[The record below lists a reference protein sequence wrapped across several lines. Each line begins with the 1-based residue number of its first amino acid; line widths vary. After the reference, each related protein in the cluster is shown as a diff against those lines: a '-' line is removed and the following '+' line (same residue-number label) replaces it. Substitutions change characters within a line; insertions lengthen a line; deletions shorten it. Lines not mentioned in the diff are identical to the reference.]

1 MVKFLARFWRWLKN
15 KFFPSPPP
23 VPKPTV
29 TKPSNL
35 EYENA
40 LLELLEEA
48 AKGKTWGNLQG
59 ILITGY
65 SSRKPPIFRG
75 QMKASRRLKASCVL
89 VHKILLCSGMFTL
102 GSLV

>member
-1 MVKFLARFWRWLKN
+1 MVKLLARFWRWFKS

-23 VPKPTV
+23 APKPTV

-59 ILITGY
+59 VLITKGID
-65 SSRKPPIFRG
+65 SQELPIL
-75 QMKASRRLKASCVL
+75 STW
-89 VHKILLCSGMFTL
+89 I
-102 GSLV
+102 